1 MNRLNYHH
9 LYYFWRV
16 ATLGNLTQVA
26 KELHLSQSAL
36 STQIRSLEQ
45 RYGVKLFDRV
55 GRTLRLTDAGQRVL
69 TYAQD
74 IFSTGDELEQL
85 LKFGVVSTKQSISIG
100 VLTHLSRN
108 FVEGLI
114 APLLAAQ
121 NIQLKLSS
129 RGLVN
134 LLDGL
139 INHEFDFVLTN
150 RMVGNDNNQQ
160 AWQHQLLRRQPI
172 SIVGP
177 KGQKPTKPFPQGY
190 EGVNWVLPAPNT
202 EVRSAFDSICA
213 INQYKANILA
223 EADDMAMLRLLS
235 RDSGACAV
243 LPPLVVL
250 DELKNGS
257 LEEYQALPS
266 SFEHFYAISLPKK
279 QHSDAVLNLL
289 KSNDADV

>member
-1 MNRLNYHH
+1 MSRLNYHH

-16 ATLGNLTQVA
+16 AVVGNLTQVA

-36 STQIRSLEQ
+36 STQIRALEQ

-69 TYAQD
+69 KYAQD
-74 IFSTGDELEQL
+74 IFSTGDELEQV
-85 LKFGVVSTKQSISIG
+85 LKFGVVTTKQSISIG

-108 FVEGLI
+108 FVEGFI
-114 APLLAAQ
+114 APLLAKQ
-121 NIQLKLSS
+121 NVQIKLSS

-139 INHEFDFVLTN
+139 VNHEFDFVLTN

-160 AWQHQLLRRQPI
+160 AWQHQLLRRQAI

-177 KGQKPTKPFPQGY
+177 AGQKPDTAFPLGY
-190 EGVNWVLPAPNT
+190 DNINWVLPATNT

-213 INQYKANILA
+213 VNQYKATILA

-250 DELKNGS
+250 DELKNGL
-257 LEEYQALPS
+257 LEEYQVLPNAY
-266 SFEHFYAISLPKK
+266 EHFYAISLPKK
-279 QHSDAVLNLL
+279 HHSDAVLDLL
-289 KSNDADV
+289 RLDESSL